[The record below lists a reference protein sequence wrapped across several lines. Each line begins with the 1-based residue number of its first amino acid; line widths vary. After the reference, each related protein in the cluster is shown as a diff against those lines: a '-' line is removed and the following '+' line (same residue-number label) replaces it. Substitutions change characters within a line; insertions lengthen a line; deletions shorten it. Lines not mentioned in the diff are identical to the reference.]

1 MGRPISKNGS
11 WRLSWETYQ
20 SMPDLPFLMGVG
32 VQGNPIT
39 LSFTL
44 SSNRINRAAYLYKN
58 PDKKIVKEG
67 GWILHINGWL
77 YLD

>member
-1 MGRPISKNGS
+1 MGKPISKNFS
-11 WRLSWETYQ
+11 MRLSWETYQ

-39 LSFTL
+39 LAFTL
-44 SSNRINRAAYLYKN
+44 SSNRINREGYLYKN
-58 PDKKIVKEG
+58 PDKIVVKEG
-67 GWILHINGWL
+67 GWIVHINGWL